1 MILYENRIISSFQA
15 VDEAVHEIIDTL
27 KTQSAQQQPRF
38 ALDNSK
44 LFKISFMLREI
55 LNNAVEHGNRFD
67 LEKLVTCRVYS
78 DPLGLVFEVSDE
90 GKGIDLRTQ
99 STEQNDDLLLRERHR
114 GYQTILEMAFKLNVV
129 ANQVTITLELNQEA

>member
-1 MILYENRIISSFQA
+1 MILYENRIASSFQA
-15 VDEAVHEIIDTL
+15 VDEAVHEIIDAL
-27 KTQSAQQQPRF
+27 KAQNPQKPMF
-38 ALDNSK
+38 ELDNHK

-55 LNNAVEHGNRFD
+55 LNNAVEHGNHFD

-99 STEQNDDLLLRERHR
+99 STEQNDDILLRERHR
-114 GYQTILEMAFKLNVV
+114 GYQTILEMAFKLNIV
-129 ANQVTITLELNQEA
+129 ANQVTVTLELNQEA